1 LVPLHDPDAVQPV
14 ALVAFHVSVELA
26 PLVTLGGDAA
36 RVRVG
41 ALGAIVMVAERVT
54 VPPVPVQA
62 NV

>member
-1 LVPLHDPDAVQPV
+1 
-14 ALVAFHVSVELA
+14 LVAFHVSVELA